1 MELDLLLIQIVFS
14 DLMQGN
20 CFVDVLRKVREMS
33 LFRDLPDDEMA
44 ALFEQAKDRLSAG
57 NGDEADFS
65 NVVIEPLF
73 ADQEYLRTDG
83 CG

>member
-1 MELDLLLIQIVFS
+1 MELDLLLSQIVFS

-33 LFRDLPDDEMA
+33 LFRDLPDDELA

-57 NGDEADFS
+57 NGDEAEF
-65 NVVIEPLF
+65 F
-73 ADQEYLRTDG
+73 AWAVRGLKTGVFED
-83 CG
+83 

>member
-1 MELDLLLIQIVFS
+1 MELDLLLRQIVFS

-33 LFRDLPDDEMA
+33 LFRDLPDDELA

-57 NGDEADFS
+57 DEAEF
-65 NVVIEPLF
+65 F
-73 ADQEYLRTDG
+73 AWAVRGLKTGVFED
-83 CG
+83 